1 MPLETSGARGHVTF
15 GGIIAFPSARQRMQA
30 RRASVFLIAALC
42 ACSTAIAGGAEPRQ
56 PQHEAAPVKAKKK
69 ARAVERPFGREGDPK
84 KVKRVIR
91 IDMSDTMRYFP
102 AELRVKRGDT
112 VRFVLN
118 NKGELP
124 HVMVIGSMEELQKR
138 AALAKKNG
146 DLSEAAADGVLVA
159 PGTSAPLVWQ
169 FTRAGEFY
177 YGCLA
182 PGHFDAGMIGTIVV
196 R

>member
-1 MPLETSGARGHVTF
+1 
-15 GGIIAFPSARQRMQA
+15 MQA
-30 RRASVFLIAALC
+30 RRASVLLIAALC
-42 ACSTAIAGGAEPRQ
+42 ACSTAAGAAAPPAEPRHD
-56 PQHEAAPVKAKKK
+56 PAPAKAKKK
-69 ARAVERPFGREGDPK
+69 TRPVERPFGREGDPR

-91 IDMSDTMRYFP
+91 IDMSDTMQYFP
-102 AELRVKRGDT
+102 AELKVKRGDT

-118 NKGELP
+118 NKGHLP

-138 AALAKKNG
+138 AALVKNT
-146 DLSEAAADGVLVA
+146 ADVAEIAPDGILVT
-159 PGTSAPLVWQ
+159 PGASAPLVWQ

-177 YGCLA
+177 YACLM